1 MNKQLTVKEIILL
14 IQKDVA
20 IELRQGFAAAGVILF
35 LFTTVFIVFKA
46 FAELRQESWNV
57 MFWIIFLFV
66 SLNSILKSFIQED
79 RNRGLYYYTL
89 FDPVKVILSKI
100 IYNFIFSLILAF
112 ILLLL
117 MSFFVN
123 NPIKDFG
130 LFLSG
135 MTLSVLGI
143 SVIFTFVSSIS
154 GLENNN
160 STLMAVLAMP
170 IVLPVL
176 LLALKISAEAIGI
189 IQDSSVATD
198 FLYLAA
204 IDLMML
210 GLALILFPILWKQ

>member
-1 MNKQLTVKEIILL
+1 M
-14 IQKDVA
+14 A